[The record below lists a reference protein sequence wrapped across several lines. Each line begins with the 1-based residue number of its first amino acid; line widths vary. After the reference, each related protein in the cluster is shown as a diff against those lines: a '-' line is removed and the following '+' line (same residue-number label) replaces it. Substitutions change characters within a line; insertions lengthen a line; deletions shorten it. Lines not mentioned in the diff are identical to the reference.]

1 MITLKEI
8 TIKEFK
14 KQIYKEYKKLFPA
27 IERKPYYLIRK
38 TFNKGFTKILKIIN
52 DNITVGFF
60 ILNTIDNYI
69 QIDYFAI
76 FEKYQSKGYGSAAIK
91 ELQNTYPNNQGIF
104 IEIEKLGLGSN
115 DAENTLREKR
125 FEFYNRLGFKSLDFD
140 ILLYGVIYTPCH
152 LNFDK
157 SFDKEYSINTLF
169 NFYYLAHSKRIINKN
184 CKVIE

>member
-14 KQIYKEYKKLFPA
+14 KDIYKEYKKLFPA

-38 TFNKGFTKILKIIN
+38 TFNKGFTKILKITN

-60 ILNTIDNYI
+60 ILNIIDSYI

-76 FEKYQSKGYGSAAIK
+76 FEKYQSNGYGSAALK
-91 ELQNTYPNNQGIF
+91 ELNCKYPNNQGIF
-104 IEIEKLGLGSN
+104 IEIEKLGLGSTE
-115 DAENTLREKR
+115 AENTLREKR
-125 FEFYNRLGFKSLDFD
+125 FNFYKRSGFTPLDFD
-140 ILLYGVIYTPCH
+140 LFLYGVVYTPCH

-157 SFDKEYSINTLF
+157 SSDKEYSINTLF
-169 NFYYLAHSKRIINKN
+169 NFYYLAHSKKIIDKN